1 MNELYEILEQ
11 INENKNII
19 KEEINNL
26 KKKMRI

>member
-11 INENKNII
+11 INGNKNII